1 MCARTNTNAFR
12 RAVLAGDLP
21 ARAALGVA
29 IGIRS
34 KIHYVKQP
42 AAYGFV
48 ECSCAVRLAFGSERF
63 HIKVHCHFVGRGND
77 GCSKGDRRAH
87 NQNCQ
92 RKLHFSVCHNTA
104 VAAGTFKWQNEQL
117 NGGTA
122 IDHARA
128 APSPKTP
135 VIKRHTCTPR
145 KKVDADV
152 AIYDFP
158 KHEKGNAC
166 EVERLKPLKRTWSV
180 GE

>member
-1 MCARTNTNAFR
+1 VCARTNTNAFR
-12 RAVLAGDLP
+12 RAVLAGYLP

-92 RKLHFSVCHNTA
+92 RKLHFSVCHSTT
-104 VAAGTFKWQNEQL
+104 VPAGTFKWQNEQL
-117 NGGTA
+117 RNGGTA
-122 IDHARA
+122 NDHARA
-128 APSPKTP
+128 GALTKTQKSHTYKASHTHTPKKSRRGCSKSL
-135 VIKRHTCTPR
+135 ISQSMKRQ
-145 KKVDADV
+145 
-152 AIYDFP
+152 
-158 KHEKGNAC
+158 
-166 EVERLKPLKRTWSV
+166 RLR
-180 GE
+180 G